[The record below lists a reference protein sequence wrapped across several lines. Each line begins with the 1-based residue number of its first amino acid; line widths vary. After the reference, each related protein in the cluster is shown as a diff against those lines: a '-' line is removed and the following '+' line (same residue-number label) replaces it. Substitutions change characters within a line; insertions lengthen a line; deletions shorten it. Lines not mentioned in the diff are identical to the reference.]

1 MRFNHGG
8 RPGASISLTS
18 LRGRRSTVD
27 GRIYI
32 PHGSDYIN
40 VVSLSLNGRNS
51 STLPSP
57 TVDASHILFAGD
69 NVTNDHT
76 AICFDLGSLQYGE
89 AVDVT
94 LTHNRIHGCGRLPPT
109 NHEHGVYDE
118 YTSGAVISYNMI
130 YDNADRG
137 INIYPAAYNGRI
149 YGNVIDGNGWGV
161 LFAGEGGYASSGNYV
176 YNNVIAFSQV
186 SNVASSGPA
195 AWAAATCSRTTA
207 SGPPTTI

>member
-1 MRFNHGG
+1 M
-8 RPGASISLTS
+8 
-18 LRGRRSTVD
+18 
-27 GRIYI
+27 
-32 PHGSDYIN
+32 
-40 VVSLSLNGRNS
+40 
-51 STLPSP
+51 
-57 TVDASHILFAGD
+57 
-69 NVTNDHT
+69 TNDHT

-176 YNNVIAFSQV
+176 YNNVIAFSEV
-186 SNVASSGPA
+186 SNVASSWTGRVGSGNVLTHNCI
-195 AWAAATCSRTTA
+195 WAAHHYLIDTGSGGFRSFKNIIARPRYNSRHPGV
-207 SGPPTTI
+207 SGNFRIRRGSRCARVGAI